1 MTRAV
6 ANARDRGARDGLRA
20 AAPYR
25 ARVVLRQFPPMG
37 VYETLFRFAEVSH
50 KYMGDPGTHP
60 WAQGFPLTT
69 QLPGGPPLPD
79 SIAISATD
87 RMYPKADG
95 QPPLREAIAAYYRR
109 FYGASITADHVAV
122 FAGGRPGIFAILA
135 FLLEDWQVAIE
146 ETEYTPYWDVL
157 KLLRRPTVLIPSN
170 TSNEFRPTLAD
181 HPTAANT
188 LLVKSNPC
196 NPTGVTWSGARLQE
210 LVAHYSQPGRAA
222 LIDEA
227 YEFFHDGGAV
237 SALQHVPDI
246 DATDLFVCGAATKG
260 LQVPG
265 MRIGWVVAAKRHI
278 EIFRNYSSLGMG
290 GVSRASQLYVTQLLQ
305 TERVEHAR
313 RAVAAFYGEQRR
325 RYGEG
330 LAKLGFELF
339 TGDGG
344 FYHWGRLPKGL
355 TGDAFNERLMQH
367 DAAILPGRLCDMAR
381 RGDHGALGTM
391 VRFSF
396 GPLTADSCEQDLA
409 ILAKCL

>member
-1 MTRAV
+1 
-6 ANARDRGARDGLRA
+6 
-20 AAPYR
+20 
-25 ARVVLRQFPPMG
+25 VVLRQFPPMG
-37 VYETLFRFAEVSH
+37 VYETLFRFAEVTH

-69 QLPGGPPLPD
+69 QLPDGPPLPD
-79 SIAISATD
+79 TIAITATD

-95 QPPLREAIAAYYRR
+95 QLPLREAIAAYYRH

-122 FAGGRPGIFAILA
+122 FAGGRPGIYAILSW
-135 FLLEDWQVAIE
+135 LLEDWQVAIE

-157 KLLRRPTVLIPSN
+157 RLLRRPTVLIRSDAGN
-170 TSNEFRPTLAD
+170 RFRPTLAD
-181 HPTAANT
+181 HPTEART

-196 NPTGVTWSGARLQE
+196 NPTGVTWSGKELQQ
-210 LVAHYSQPGRAA
+210 LVAHYSDPARGA

-227 YEFFHDGGAV
+227 YEFFHEHEAV
-237 SALQHVPDI
+237 SALRYVKDI
-246 DATDLFVCGAATKG
+246 DRTNLFVCGAATKG

-265 MRIGWVVAAKRHI
+265 MRVGWVVASKRNV
-278 EIFRNYSSLGMG
+278 ELFRNHSSFAMG

-305 TERVEHAR
+305 LERAAHAR
-313 RAVAAFYGEQRR
+313 RAVQQFYTSQRR

-330 LAKLGFELF
+330 LAQLGLELF

-344 FYHWGRLPKGL
+344 FYHWCRLPQGL

-367 DAAILPGRLCDMAR
+367 GAAILPGRLCDMAR
-381 RGDHGALGTM
+381 RGDRGPLGSM

-396 GPLTADSCEQDLA
+396 GPLTADSFENDLA
-409 ILAKCL
+409 ILRRCL